1 MRKLLSIMMLI
12 SFSFIQAQTL
22 KSPEEF
28 LGFKVGTDYKIA
40 DYATIQKYFK
50 HLSENSDKILYQ
62 DIGKTTLGKD
72 MFMAIISSPENLK
85 SIDKYKKIIHQL
97 SDPRKIN
104 DADAM
109 QLTKDGKV
117 VVLVT
122 CNIHSTEIASSQ
134 MSMEFAYTLANGSAP
149 EKSIKALNDVIFII
163 MPSINPDGTTMV
175 VDWYNKYLN
184 TE

>member
-1 MRKLLSIMMLI
+1 MQKLLSVLLLV
-12 SFSFIQAQTL
+12 SFSFIVGQNL

-28 LGFKVGTDYKIA
+28 LGYKVGADYKIA
-40 DYATIQKYFK
+40 DYATITKYFK

-62 DIGKTTLGKD
+62 DIGKTTLGKE
-72 MFMAIISSPENLK
+72 MFMALISSSENLK
-85 SIDKYKKIIHQL
+85 SIDKYKKIIQQL

-122 CNIHSTEIASSQ
+122 CNIHSTEIASS
-134 MSMEFAYTLANGSAP
+134 
-149 EKSIKALNDVIFII
+149 
-163 MPSINPDGTTMV
+163 
-175 VDWYNKYLN
+175 
-184 TE
+184 